1 MQKVE
6 GSSPFSRFLPCA
18 SHDVPAGG
26 CEPVGSLRRGTAGR
40 DAAPIRVG
48 MITAEQLPVEAPPAL
63 AKHRY
68 PLPIVLAVV
77 ITLVAAA
84 YSFARAPALI
94 DAGHEMR
101 AGQAAL
107 ARGDYDTAVRQLRAA
122 DAKASTSHDI
132 TISLAE
138 AEFADSDPAAAMRLL
153 RGVKLDRSEWTA
165 LQRYMP
171 AQYQRY
177 FVHTS

>member
-1 MQKVE
+1 
-6 GSSPFSRFLPCA
+6 
-18 SHDVPAGG
+18 
-26 CEPVGSLRRGTAGR
+26 
-40 DAAPIRVG
+40 
-48 MITAEQLPVEAPPAL
+48 MITAEQRPVEAPTAL

-68 PLPIVLAVV
+68 PLPIVLAAV

-101 AGQAAL
+101 AGQSAL
-107 ARGDYDTAVRQLRAA
+107 ARGDYGTAVDQLRAA
-122 DAKASTSHDI
+122 DAKAPTSQDI
-132 TISLAE
+132 TVSLAE
-138 AEFADSDPAAAMRLL
+138 AEFADNDPADAMRLL
-153 RGVKLDRSEWTA
+153 RGVKLNRSEWTT

-171 AQYQRY
+171 AQYQQY